1 MKTIKARL
9 AGKRLAGASRSGPNG
24 TGERRRRRARDDPHT
39 PCERGGERGE
49 GERYINLRHTHTH
62 TPWER
67 STRERIF
74 SDFDFGPSFS
84 LALTRRGSAC
94 THTHMCVCAL
104 SAHTPLFCMQFHII
118 IYYAYIEYVV
128 CFFHNIM
135 HSMQPSHTAG
145 QRRSLRRSPPL
156 PNLSRLL
163 TPKLH
168 NPNTPSP
175 PPTTSI

>member
-1 MKTIKARL
+1 MTPRRVVLRAQ
-9 AGKRLAGASRSGPNG
+9 G
-24 TGERRRRRARDDPHT
+24 TEGRDSVRGLGQFFQVF
-39 PCERGGERGE
+39 ENSQSQAGGEKAGWRESVGPERNGRTAAAARSRRPTPPARGEGRGGE

-84 LALTRRGSAC
+84 LGARA
-94 THTHMCVCAL
+94 HTHACVCAL

-135 HSMQPSHTAG
+135 H
-145 QRRSLRRSPPL
+145 
-156 PNLSRLL
+156 
-163 TPKLH
+163 
-168 NPNTPSP
+168 
-175 PPTTSI
+175 TSS